1 MECIGKRCG
10 YISER
15 VSMKKSGRYFTKEK
29 KTEMQSEPKDTRI
42 YFRRLLLYVAILL
55 GAVAIWM
62 IVNAKGTAYLTAFL
76 LAFFIIVTCVEVH
89 LANPEKKEY
98 SLLKKILYK
107 HE

>member
-1 MECIGKRCG
+1 MWCISGK
-10 YISER
+10 
-15 VSMKKSGRYFTKEK
+15 VSMKKNGRYFTNEK
-29 KTEMQSEPKDTRI
+29 KTEVQNEPKDTRI

-55 GAVAIWM
+55 GAVAIWIM
-62 IVNAKGTAYLTAFL
+62 VNAKGTEYLTAYL

-107 HE
+107 Q